1 MHAAQRAF
9 VCNRSLTAAHLACHN
24 IAPACH
30 GIIMNER
37 RSVSRGRTLKGGRI
51 LFHQG
56 RSAIDC
62 AVRNFSDG
70 GACVEVASI
79 VGIPPTFELQ
89 LDGEII
95 TRQCTQ
101 RWTSG
106 NRIGVSFDAAS
117 RPAAPPDTSPLMSPP
132 IVPAMQDS
140 EHSGRND
147 LVRGELLQ
155 LRAALDHVPIGVVLL
170 DAEMR
175 AQFINRAFRKMWRL
189 PNEKADSRPAFVAL
203 MYHGRDTRA
212 YEVSETELAA
222 YVAERVALVKAGNSK
237 PMDLRLTDGE
247 VLRFQCTVLPAGGRM
262 LSYTPVTDIV
272 RRSDELEYLHAS
284 LDHVKEGVIVLD
296 GELRVCYVNRSI
308 RTLWRLEDRDVTPE
322 LHYSDLIR
330 IGRQIGLLPAPLEG
344 DEAFIARSLALVRID
359 DPNPVDFTVRDRTIR
374 GRCAPLA
381 DGGHILTFD
390 DVSDLTQRARQ
401 MQTLATTDELTG
413 LRNRRHFLQIAHGEF
428 DRFLRYHRRLSLLSI
443 DVDHF
448 KSINDR
454 FGHDV
459 GDKAL
464 AFVADFCNQGR
475 GGSDLAARMGGEEFM
490 ILLPETALDQ
500 ALKFAER
507 LRLSIEKSPC
517 VTSDLSIPVTVS
529 IGVAE
534 ATASMAGIHVLMKA
548 ADDAL
553 YAAKA
558 SGRNRIAAAAAPRDQ
573 GKLAAE

>member
-1 MHAAQRAF
+1 MK
-9 VCNRSLTAAHLACHN
+9 
-24 IAPACH
+24 
-30 GIIMNER
+30 ER
-37 RSVSRGRTLKGGRI
+37 RSVLRGRTLKGGRI

-62 AVRNFSDG
+62 AIRNFSDG
-70 GACVEVASI
+70 GACVEVANVI
-79 VGIPPTFELQ
+79 GIPSSFELQ
-89 LDGEII
+89 LDGEIV
-95 TRQCTQ
+95 THQCTQ

-117 RPAAPPDTSPLMSPP
+117 RPAAPPDTGPHMAPP
-132 IVPAMQDS
+132 IVPAVQDS
-140 EHSGRND
+140 EQVGRGSE
-147 LVRGELLQ
+147 LMRGEMMQ
-155 LRAALDHVPIGVVLL
+155 LRAALDHVPLGVVLL

-175 AQFINRAFRKMWRL
+175 AQFINRAFRRMWRL
-189 PNEKADSRPAFVAL
+189 PDEKAGSRPAFVAL

-212 YEVSETELAA
+212 YEVPDSELAA
-222 YVAERVALVKAGNSK
+222 YVADRVALVKAGDSK
-237 PMDLRLTDGE
+237 PMDLRLTNGE

-296 GELRVCYVNRSI
+296 GELHVRYINRSI
-308 RTLWRLEDRDVTPE
+308 KKIWRLDERDLTGE

-330 IGRQIGLLPAPLEG
+330 IGRQIGLLPVPPEG
-344 DEAFIARSLALVRID
+344 DEAYIARSIALIRID

-390 DVSDLTQRARQ
+390 DVSDLIQRAHQ

-413 LRNRRHFLQIAHGEF
+413 LRNRRYFLQVAAGEF

-448 KSINDR
+448 KLINDNY
-454 FGHDV
+454 GHDV

-464 AFVADFCNQGR
+464 AFIADFCNQGR

-500 ALKFAER
+500 AMKFAER
-507 LRLSIEKSPC
+507 LRVSIEKTRCEASGHSLP
-517 VTSDLSIPVTVS
+517 ITVS

-553 YAAKA
+553 YVAKA
-558 SGRNRIAAAAAPRDQ
+558 SGRNRIAAAAASHDQ